1 MAENLEETERNLLT
15 TKINTEIE
23 NLSTIVVGDDLIEV
37 KDCGDQSNQ
46 QANKCYLWISYSRI
60 RTKN

>member
-37 KDCGDQSNQ
+37 KDWWRS
-46 QANKCYLWISYSRI
+46 K
-60 RTKN
+60 